1 MLNVQETP
9 SSRLLPEL
17 LRLAPASVVEVAF
30 IAALGIPL
38 ILSSLVQQLRRR
50 LAVLMATSQTRSAT
64 TTTTRCVDPSPARL
78 LCNGGVLTLMVVCV
92 QIDWQQDTLTW
103 LVDGQTVR
111 TLKRSDLTGDD
122 GVSRYPS
129 TPSRVQLRCV
139 FILTLSPSH
148 PLPFLLS

>member
-1 MLNVQETP
+1 
-9 SSRLLPEL
+9 
-17 LRLAPASVVEVAF
+17 
-30 IAALGIPL
+30 
-38 ILSSLVQQLRRR
+38 
-50 LAVLMATSQTRSAT
+50 
-64 TTTTRCVDPSPARL
+64 
-78 LCNGGVLTLMVVCV
+78 MVVCV

-139 FILTLSPSH
+139 SILTLSPSLSSLSSVLT
-148 PLPFLLS
+148 PL

>member
-1 MLNVQETP
+1 
-9 SSRLLPEL
+9 
-17 LRLAPASVVEVAF
+17 
-30 IAALGIPL
+30 
-38 ILSSLVQQLRRR
+38 
-50 LAVLMATSQTRSAT
+50 
-64 TTTTRCVDPSPARL
+64 
-78 LCNGGVLTLMVVCV
+78 MVVCV

-148 PLPFLLS
+148 PPPFLRF